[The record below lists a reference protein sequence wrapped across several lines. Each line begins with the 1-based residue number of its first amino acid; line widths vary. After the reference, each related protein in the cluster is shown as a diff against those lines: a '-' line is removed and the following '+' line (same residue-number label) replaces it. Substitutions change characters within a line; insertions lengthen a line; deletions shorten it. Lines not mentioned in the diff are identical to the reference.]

1 MTRRPADDL
10 FENTRMTFGEHLEE
24 LRGTLVRALIG
35 VAIGCLIG
43 FLVADKVVAFLQ
55 RPLLRAIKKFNDTY
69 ALREYEEE
77 QGFMPPEMQARI
89 AEEGVF
95 PERVL
100 VDPGQL
106 VQVIRSI
113 NPESLA
119 EIDLTP
125 YLIASQSLDKEGASK
140 IAGWL
145 SGAKSGD
152 EDVDA
157 RVRAIAG
164 RLAPETRDLLKR
176 ISAQPA
182 ESLSESERHAVVTA
196 LNSVL
201 DDRSLHAEQAFAP
214 VMAPPPSGFMAWL
227 FPAVDNPLQKMKERV
242 DRETEN
248 VELSRRLNRLLV
260 TRTFSESIRHPDIDL
275 VPMQIW
281 RKFSE
286 GTQSLG
292 AQEPFMVWMK
302 AALVTGLVLAAPWV
316 FYQLWLF
323 VAAGLYPHEQK
334 YVYLY
339 LPLSIGLFL
348 FGVCLAFVAVFDPV
362 LQFLFSFNASMGI
375 TPQLRIGEW
384 LTFVLFLPLGFGL
397 AFQLP
402 IVMVFLQRIGIFS
415 AQQYTRQWRIAVM
428 TIAVVSMILT
438 PADPVS
444 LFLMGIP
451 LVFLY
456 FLGIALCKWM
466 PRPTNPFGE
475 APPQ

>member
-1 MTRRPADDL
+1 MTRRPAEDL
-10 FENTRMTFGEHLEE
+10 FENTRMTFGEHLDE
-24 LRGTLVRALIG
+24 LRVTLVRALLG
-35 VAIGCLIG
+35 VAVGTLIG

-55 RPLLRAIKKFNDTY
+55 RPLVRAIKKYNDTY
-69 ALREYEEE
+69 ALQEYGEE
-77 QGFMPPEMQARI
+77 QGFMPPEMQTRI
-89 AEEGVF
+89 AEEGVY

-119 EIDLTP
+119 DIDLTP
-125 YLIASQSLDKEGASK
+125 YRIASQSLDNAGAANVASL
-140 IAGWL
+140 I

-152 EDVDA
+152 ESVDA
-157 RVRAIAG
+157 RVREISK
-164 RLAPETRDLLKR
+164 RLPTETRELLKR
-176 ISAQPA
+176 ISAQPSDA
-182 ESLSESERHAVVTA
+182 LSESERHAVVDA

-201 DDRSLHAEQAFAP
+201 DDRSLHGEEAFAQ
-214 VMAPPPSGFMAWL
+214 VMAPPPTGFMSWF
-227 FPAVDNPLQKMKERV
+227 FPAPDNPLQKMKERV
-242 DRETEN
+242 DREPEN
-248 VELSRRLNRLLV
+248 VELSRRLNRMLV
-260 TRTFSESIRHPDIDL
+260 TGAFRESIKHPDIDL
-275 VPMQIW
+275 VPMEIW
-281 RKFSE
+281 RKFAE

-302 AALVTGLVLAAPWV
+302 AALVTGFVISAPWV

-334 YVYLY
+334 YVYIY

-348 FGVCLAFVAVFDPV
+348 FGVGLAFVAVFDPV

-384 LTFVLFLPLGFGL
+384 LTFVLFLPIGFGL

-402 IVMVFLQRIGIFS
+402 IVMVFLQRIGIFTG
-415 AQQYTRQWRIAVM
+415 QQYLKQWRIAVM

-438 PADPVS
+438 PADPIS

-456 FLGIALCKWM
+456 FFGIALCKWM
-466 PRPTNPFGE
+466 PRPTSPFGE
-475 APPQ
+475 SPG